1 MWCNPRLRDVQKAAA
16 AFEDCE
22 HVSTGK
28 WGCGIFKGNVYLKFL
43 EQMLS
48 ASQAGVK
55 ELSFTTYHQEEEA
68 ARCTE
73 LRAALLQ
80 SGIEPKDLSSFLF
93 SLCEKNSMSEESAD
107 SMFLSIVLEWLANYP
122 RGKKRPFPAH

>member
-1 MWCNPRLRDVQKAAA
+1 M
-16 AFEDCE
+16 
-22 HVSTGK
+22 
-28 WGCGIFKGNVYLKFL
+28 YLKFL

-122 RGKKRPFPAH
+122 RGKKRPFPAP